1 MLLLQVCSIAIIA
14 IIMIII
20 ILLIVNIIPREF
32 KKCYKNEE
40 K

>member
-1 MLLLQVCSIAIIA
+1 
-14 IIMIII
+14 MIII